1 VKAAT
6 EELQSVRVEG
16 ASCPLLSGVCGIT
29 TGATPAAEQAR
40 WASMPLRARLRVLRA
55 ARHLMAARAEEFSE
69 AISPQLARTKADT
82 LATELLPL
90 LAGCKFLEREAG
102 RILATQRLG
111 MSGRPLWMT
120 GVAAEIHR
128 VALGHVLVIGPS
140 NFPLFI
146 PGSQVLQALAA
157 GNRVTWKPGLGGA
170 PVAQLMARM
179 LIEAGLPPSALTVTD
194 ESVEVAREAL
204 AAGPDKVIFTGST
217 KTSQGV
223 LAELAAT
230 TTPAVLELSG
240 ADAIVVTPTA
250 DLQQVARAVAFGL
263 RLNGGSVCMS
273 PRRLFATPTTM
284 SALRPLLHAEV
295 AKVPGAAL
303 DTGTSTRLRTML
315 DEAAGRGAEVQGTFA
330 PEAQK
335 PLLVDHATAD
345 MAIARN
351 DIFAP
356 VLSLIEAESML
367 HVPALYAQCSYGLTV
382 AIFCARDKEKKA
394 RMLGE
399 MLDAGTLL
407 INDIIAPTADPRVPF
422 GGRGASG
429 YGVTRG
435 AEGLL
440 EMTAVRTVLIRRGG
454 VMLHLDPTTDKDA
467 PMFSG
472 MIRLMHGKGLAMR
485 WAALKQMV
493 KGLRSKG

>member
-1 VKAAT
+1 MGLK
-6 EELQSVRVEG
+6 
-16 ASCPLLSGVCGIT
+16 
-29 TGATPAAEQAR
+29 
-40 WASMPLRARLRVLRA
+40 ARLRVLRN

-90 LAGCKFLEREAG
+90 LAGCKFLEQEAG
-102 RILATQRLG
+102 RILAPQKLG
-111 MSGRPLWMT
+111 VSGRPLWMM
-120 GVAAEIHR
+120 GVAAEIQR
-128 VALGHVLVIGPS
+128 VPVGHVLVIGPS

-146 PGSQVLQALAA
+146 PGSHVLQALAA
-157 GNRVTWKPGLGGA
+157 GNRVTWKPGLGGG

-179 LIEAGLPPSALTVTD
+179 LVEAGLPAGALTVTD
-194 ESVEVAREAL
+194 ESVEAARQAL
-204 AAGPDKVIFTGST
+204 AERPDKVIFTGST
-217 KTSQGV
+217 KTSQILMEG
-223 LAELAAT
+223 LAET

-240 ADAIVVTPTA
+240 ADAIVVTPSA
-250 DLQQVARAVAFGL
+250 DLQQVAKAVAFGL

-284 SALRPLLHAEV
+284 TALRPLLHAEL

-303 DTGTSTRLRTML
+303 DAGTAVRLRTML
-315 DEAAGRGAEVQGTFA
+315 DDAAGGGADVQGTFA
-330 PEAQK
+330 PDAQM
-335 PLLVDHATAD
+335 PLVVDHAMAN
-345 MAIARN
+345 MAIARS

-356 VLSLIEAESML
+356 VISLIEAESML
-367 HVPALYAQCSYGLTV
+367 HVPALYAQCTYGLTV
-382 AIFCARDKEKKA
+382 AIFCASGKEKKA
-394 RMLGE
+394 RMLGT

-440 EMTAVRTVLIRRGG
+440 EMTAVKTVLTRRGG
-454 VMLHLDPTTDKDA
+454 LMLHLDPTTDSDV
-467 PMFSG
+467 PMFAG
-472 MIRLMHGKGLAMR
+472 MIRAMHGKGLALR
-485 WAALKQMV
+485 WKALMQLAKV
-493 KGLRSKG
+493 SRR

>member
-1 VKAAT
+1 MVKTAA
-6 EELQSVRVEG
+6 EQLQSARIEG
-16 ASCPLLSGVCGIT
+16 ASCPLLSGVCGISQS
-29 TGATPAAEQAR
+29 ATSAGEPAR
-40 WASMPLRARLRVLRA
+40 WASMSLKGRLRILRA
-55 ARHLMAARAEEFSE
+55 ARQQMAARAEEFAE
-69 AISPQLARTKADT
+69 AISPFLARTKADT

-102 RILATQRLG
+102 RVLAPRRLG

-146 PGSQVLQALAA
+146 PGSHVLQALAA
-157 GNRVTWKPGLGGA
+157 GNRVTWKPGVGGGA
-170 PVAQLMARM
+170 VAQLMAQM
-179 LIEAGLPPSALTVTD
+179 LVEAGLPASALTVTD
-194 ESVEVAREAL
+194 ESVDAARQAL
-204 AAGPDKVIFTGST
+204 AARPDKVIFTGSS
-217 KTSQGV
+217 KTSQSL
-223 LAELAAT
+223 LAELAET
-230 TTPAVLELSG
+230 STPVVLELSG

-263 RLNGGSVCMS
+263 RLNGGAVCMS

-284 SALRPLLHAEV
+284 SALRPLLRAEL
-295 AKVPGAAL
+295 AKIPGVAL
-303 DTGTSTRLRTML
+303 DAGTSTRLRAML
-315 DEAAGRGAEVQGTFA
+315 DEAAGAGAEVHGSIT
-330 PEAQK
+330 PESQK
-335 PLLVDHATAD
+335 PLLVDRAAAN
-345 MAIARN
+345 MAVARS

-367 HVPALYAQCSYGLTV
+367 HVPELYAQCPYALTV
-382 AIFCARDKEKKA
+382 SIFCARGKEKKA
-394 RMLGE
+394 RMLGA
-399 MLDAGTLL
+399 MLNAGTLL

-440 EMTAVRTVLIRRGG
+440 EMTAVKTVLVRRGG
-454 VMLHLDPTTDKDA
+454 LMLHLEPTQDKDA
-467 PMFSG
+467 AKFAG
-472 MIRLMHGKGLAMR
+472 LIRAMHGKGLATR
-485 WAALKQMV
+485 WAALKQV
-493 KGLRSKG
+493 LKALSS

>member
-6 EELQSVRVEG
+6 EELQGVEVEG
-16 ASCPLLSGVCGIT
+16 PSCPLRSGACGLT
-29 TGATPAAEQAR
+29 TSVTPEEELAR
-40 WASMPLRARLRVLRA
+40 WTSMPLKARLRVLGA
-55 ARHLMAARAEEFSE
+55 ARHLMAARAEEFSD
-69 AISPQLARTKADT
+69 AIAPQLARTKADT

-102 RILATQRLG
+102 RILAPQKLG
-111 MSGRPLWMT
+111 ARGRPLWMT

-128 VALGHVLVIGPS
+128 VPVGHVLVIGPS

-146 PGSQVLQALAA
+146 PGSHVLQALAA

-179 LIEAGLPPSALTVTD
+179 LVEAGLPESALKVTD
-194 ESVEVAREAL
+194 ESVEAARQAL
-204 AAGPDKVIFTGST
+204 AERPDKVVFTGST
-217 KTSQGV
+217 KTSQVLMEG
-223 LAELAAT
+223 LAET

-250 DLQQVARAVAFGL
+250 DLQQVAKAVAFGL

-273 PRRLFATPTTM
+273 PRRLFATPSTM
-284 SALRPLLHAEV
+284 TALRPLLQAEL
-295 AKVPGAAL
+295 AKVPAAAL
-303 DTGTSTRLRTML
+303 DAGTAVRLRTML
-315 DEAAGRGAEVQGTFA
+315 EEAADGGAAIQGQFA
-330 PEAQK
+330 PDAQG
-335 PLLVDHATAD
+335 PLLVDHATAN
-345 MAIARN
+345 MAITRS

-356 VLSLIEAESML
+356 VISLIEAESMM
-367 HVPALYAQCSYGLTV
+367 HVPGLYAQCSYGLTV
-382 AIFCARDKEKKA
+382 AIFCERGKEKKA
-394 RMLGE
+394 RVLGS

-407 INDIIAPTADPRVPF
+407 INDIIAPTADPRLPF

-440 EMTAVRTVLIRRGG
+440 EMTAVKTVLTRRGG
-454 VMLHLDPTTDKDA
+454 VMLHLDPTTDSDV
-467 PMFSG
+467 PMFAG
-472 MIRLMHGKGLAMR
+472 MIRAMHGKGLAMR
-485 WAALKQMV
+485 CKALLQLAKV
-493 KGLRSKG
+493 SRR

>member
-1 VKAAT
+1 MKAAT
-6 EELQSVRVEG
+6 EELQNVRVEG
-16 ASCPLLSGVCGIT
+16 ASCPLLSGACGIT
-29 TGATPAAEQAR
+29 TSATADVE
-40 WASMPLRARLRVLRA
+40 WASMGLKARLRVLRA
-55 ARHLMAARAEEFSE
+55 ARHLMAARAEEFCE
-69 AISPQLARTKADT
+69 AISPRLARTKADT

-102 RILATQRLG
+102 RILAPQRLG

-128 VALGHVLVIGPS
+128 VAFGHVLVIGPS
-140 NFPLFI
+140 NFPLYI

-157 GNRVTWKPGLGGA
+157 GNRVTWKPGLGGG

-179 LIEAGLPPSALTVTD
+179 LIEAGLPSSALTVTD
-194 ESVEVAREAL
+194 ESVEAAREAL
-204 AAGPDKVIFTGST
+204 AATPDKVIFTGST
-217 KTSQGV
+217 KTSQS
-223 LAELAAT
+223 LLTELAAT
-230 TTPAVLELSG
+230 ASPAVLELSG

-250 DLQQVARAVAFGL
+250 DLQQVAKAVAFGL

-284 SALRPLLHAEV
+284 TLLRQLLRAELE
-295 AKVPGAAL
+295 KVPKAAL
-303 DTGTSTRLRTML
+303 DAGTSVRLRAML
-315 DEAAGRGAEVQGTFA
+315 DEAADGGAEVQGTFA
-330 PEAQK
+330 PDAQK
-335 PLLVDHATAD
+335 PLLVDHATAK
-345 MAIARN
+345 MAIARS

-356 VLSLIEAESML
+356 VISLIEAESML

-382 AIFCARDKEKKA
+382 SIFCARGKEKKA

-399 MLDAGTLL
+399 MLNAGTLL

-440 EMTAVRTVLIRRGG
+440 EMTAVKTVLIRRGG
-454 VMLHLDPTTDKDA
+454 VMLHLDPTTDKDVS
-467 PMFSG
+467 MFAG
-472 MIRLMHGKGLAMR
+472 MIRAMHGKGLAMR
-485 WAALKQMV
+485 WNALKQLV
-493 KGLRSKG
+493 KASRR